1 MANLKLDQRIFI
13 SRKLIERSP
22 AKEEDEAIPWH
33 LGSVVHLN
41 SEFHPGRPCIV
52 RIPGSQGYR
61 QVAISD
67 DDLRRGDAYVV
78 LDFTEITRDVQ
89 PPPALRGSE
98 FNPS

>member
-1 MANLKLDQRIFI
+1 MANLKLDQRVFI

-22 AKEEDEAIPWH
+22 AKEDGEAIPWH

-41 SEFHPGRPCIV
+41 SEFYPGRPYIV
-52 RIPGSQGYR
+52 RIPGSQGDR

-78 LDFTEITRDVQ
+78 VDFAEIARSV
-89 PPPALRGSE
+89 PPLRS
-98 FNPS
+98 P